1 MGVHVSIASRDDK
14 ISLPLKMKVSMASQE
29 ASDCFSFSRAW
40 CRLQIFFRAL
50 LHLSDISHLQI

>member
-29 ASDCFSFSRAW
+29 ASDCLSFPALSAG
-40 CRLQIFFRAL
+40 CKVFFRTL
-50 LHLSDISHLQI
+50 LHLSDISHSQI

>member
-29 ASDCFSFSRAW
+29 ASDCFSFSRA
-40 CRLQIFFRAL
+40 
-50 LHLSDISHLQI
+50 